1 MRLSKILPPVI
12 GLLGMATLVSPV
24 PAPALQQ
31 KDRLALFPVA
41 FYGRGANS
49 LEPGDS
55 LVATMTD
62 SILRADLAQSG
73 RFDLIDRSQIILLL
87 ISPSFLASD
96 YLYEQEMQHAM
107 ERHQSGAARV
117 VPIIIRSANISNT
130 PFKDLLALPRNL
142 QPVDTWHNRDA
153 IWAKIAQEI
162 RDVCNNLRNS

>member
-73 RFDLIDRSQIILLL
+73 RFDLIDRSQLTQA
-87 ISPSFLASD
+87 LAQA
-96 YLYEQEMQHAM
+96 E
-107 ERHQSGAARV
+107 SGRECVTLECRRELSRKLGATWMVTAKL
-117 VPIIIRSANISNT
+117 SKTSN
-130 PFKDLLALPRNL
+130 
-142 QPVDTWHNRDA
+142 
-153 IWAKIAQEI
+153 
-162 RDVCNNLRNS
+162 